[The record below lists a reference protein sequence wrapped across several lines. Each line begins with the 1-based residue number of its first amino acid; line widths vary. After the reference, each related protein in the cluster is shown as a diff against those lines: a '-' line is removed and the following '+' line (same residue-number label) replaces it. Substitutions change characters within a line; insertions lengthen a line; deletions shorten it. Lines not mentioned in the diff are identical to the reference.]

1 MFTNRVPRAHVT
13 LFLRNRKMNLVPRA
27 YVTLSLPLPQDKL
40 RVMWALGTRLSVYGF
55 QLTLTVFVFHTQ
67 QRVLPKLRRENI

>member
-1 MFTNRVPRAHVT
+1 MFTNHVPRAHVT

-55 QLTLTVFVFHTQ
+55 
-67 QRVLPKLRRENI
+67 